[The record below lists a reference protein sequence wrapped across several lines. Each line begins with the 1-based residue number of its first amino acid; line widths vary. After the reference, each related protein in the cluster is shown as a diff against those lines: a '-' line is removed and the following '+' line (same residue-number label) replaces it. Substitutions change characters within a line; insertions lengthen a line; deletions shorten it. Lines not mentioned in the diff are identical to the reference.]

1 MDSIVINKENA
12 KVSEWDKI
20 YCEIVKN
27 ILNNGKLVENRTGVD
42 TLTTGAVMFELD
54 DIENNFPILETKKVV
69 IKNALSEIQWIHQ
82 VQSND
87 VNWLN
92 ERGNNIWNQWKIDK
106 DGIYR
111 IYEPIGTKFEEKMV
125 IVYDVDN
132 KPMKDKY
139 GRIMKTCAT
148 KKALEEQRTLKK
160 AIYFGKEWVDS
171 IGKAYGY
178 NNMIS
183 KDPQDVLYKLKNKP
197 DDRRMIIDL
206 RIKENLKYGTL
217 EPCVWSTEWRVI
229 GNKLNLFVHQRSG
242 DIPVGVPFNVSQYAA
257 LLKMFAKVSNLEAGN
272 LYYSINDAHIYVDQ
286 VEPIKTQIE
295 RYDTMRYFETLIQE
309 RRDKDII
316 DFYNLLVNQEKVLK
330 EFSINNPNR
339 EEVINNYKDIQKQLK
354 ILEFMITK
362 NKPEFIVA
370 ENDDFFSFNTEIN
383 NDKEYLKENPTG
395 NKDLVLKN
403 YSSLPFIKMPVAQ

>member
-92 ERGNNIWNQWKIDK
+92 ERGNDIWNQWKIDK

-125 IVYDVDN
+125 IVYDVDD

-160 AIYFGKEWVDS
+160 AIYFGKEWIDS

-217 EPCVWSTEWRVI
+217 EPCVWSTEWRII

-242 DIPVGVPFNVSQYAA
+242 DWPIGVPFNVSQYAA